1 MTQSPLPG
9 TLILSIP
16 QLSAANPLGLETFP
30 PEILTRA
37 LTQSSQT
44 NGSDAIAQF
53 TDGATGVRWRPLQ
66 AGQVHS
72 CKCLLLVLV
81 IQSELICIL

>member
-30 PEILTRA
+30 PEILLRA
-37 LTQSSQT
+37 LIQSS
-44 NGSDAIAQF
+44 
-53 TDGATGVRWRPLQ
+53 
-66 AGQVHS
+66 H
-72 CKCLLLVLV
+72 
-81 IQSELICIL
+81 